1 MPMWASCRTPKV
13 PAPSLAA
20 PPPRPTGFSLLEL
33 LVVLVLVG
41 LLTAVALPNLQ
52 ALYQS
57 AARAADREHILDQL
71 AALGREAAL
80 RRTNYVVLE
89 AQADAAALAAD
100 FEPYPLDLPS
110 GWTLKL
116 DQPLRARATGVCLG
130 AEVTL
135 LHEET
140 QPVYLNLMP
149 PYCAVSGDPAA
160 A

>member
-1 MPMWASCRTPKV
+1 MRMWASCRTPKV
-13 PAPSLAA
+13 PAPSPAA
-20 PPPRPTGFSLLEL
+20 PRRRAGFSLLEL

-52 ALYQS
+52 ALYQG
-57 AARAADREHILDQL
+57 ATRAADREHILDQL

-80 RRTNYVVLE
+80 RRVNYVVLDAE
-89 AQADAAALAAD
+89 ADADLVAAD
-100 FEPYPLDLPS
+100 FEPYPLQLPP

-116 DQPLRARATGVCLG
+116 DRPLRAHASGVCLG

-135 LHEET
+135 LHEDA
-140 QPVYLNLMP
+140 QPVRLRLTP